1 MTNFKG
7 VFLKL
12 LATVLVVTAF
22 LPSSWAQNTR
32 QVKGTIYD
40 ETGEPF
46 PGVVVLN
53 RKLKLV
59 ATTDADGKFLLERVP
74 VNAVLT
80 VEMMSRTT
88 WASVL
93 GDLKPSDLFELTATQ
108 TDADGNILAFK
119 VTFKTQTDEDSDEY
133 KALRD
138 ANELTLKYRSRA
150 EGAGV
155 LADLELG
162 EKLSYENTLSFPGR
176 EKTCDLKI
184 CTELR
189 LRSLSGGIHGL

>member
-80 VEMMSRTT
+80 VEMMSYK
-88 WASVL
+88 SQEIIV
-93 GDLKPSDLFELTATQ
+93 
-108 TDADGNILAFK
+108 ADVKKEVKI
-119 VTFKTQTDEDSDEY
+119 Y
-133 KALRD
+133 
-138 ANELTLKYRSRA
+138 
-150 EGAGV
+150 
-155 LADLELG
+155 LEPIPRFW
-162 EKLSYENTLSFPGR
+162 KNPW
-176 EKTCDLKI
+176 
-184 CTELR
+184 
-189 LRSLSGGIHGL
+189 